1 MDEDSLLLSEH
12 GGLRGHGVPGV
23 QLDDYGNDG
32 LSEGQ
37 PHYLSLAQAEA
48 TFNQVILSFQIN
60 QYFFLTVSLV
70 IY

>member
-12 GGLRGHGVPGV
+12 GGLRGHGVPGM

-32 LSEGQ
+32 LSDGQ

-48 TFNQVILSFQIN
+48 TFNQVT
-60 QYFFLTVSLV
+60 FF
-70 IY
+70 